1 MKYRYQLMWKD
12 NQIDLHRELE
22 RYVTVDAYSAHE
34 AMQIASYSH
43 GLGLQWNV
51 PILEIRIE
59 KELEEVLEEHV
70 SII

>member
-22 RYVTVDAYSAHE
+22 RYVTVDAHSAHE
-34 AMQIASYSH
+34 AMHIASYEHS
-43 GLGLQWNV
+43 LGLQWDV